1 MIRSSCPD
9 SATHHQR
16 WRIFQIRSKIKLT
29 RRTRQMEAPGE
40 DFLLG
45 SVEFRTLDRRWSL
58 DGIMSRLNMPDSPI
72 NKLRSLAELG
82 NQQARDLINRYA
94 ELENL
99 TKEHGEMGGV
109 ANLRAEFLP
118 QFESMANLIEALAKI
133 TVSPQDFDISLER
146 ITEMDRI
153 SYDTLQEKMN
163 ARIRLLN
170 MSIIRDAQVNAAY
183 ISNGSQL
190 NQ

>member
-1 MIRSSCPD
+1 
-9 SATHHQR
+9 
-16 WRIFQIRSKIKLT
+16 
-29 RRTRQMEAPGE
+29 MEAPW
-40 DFLLG
+40 DSLLG

-58 DGIMSRLNMPDSPI
+58 DGIMGGSNMPDSPI
-72 NKLRSLAELG
+72 NKLRSLAEVG

-153 SYDTLQEKMN
+153 SYDTLQEKMT

>member
-1 MIRSSCPD
+1 
-9 SATHHQR
+9 
-16 WRIFQIRSKIKLT
+16 
-29 RRTRQMEAPGE
+29 
-40 DFLLG
+40 
-45 SVEFRTLDRRWSL
+45 
-58 DGIMSRLNMPDSPI
+58 MSRLNMPDSPI

>member
-1 MIRSSCPD
+1 M
-9 SATHHQR
+9 
-16 WRIFQIRSKIKLT
+16 
-29 RRTRQMEAPGE
+29 
-40 DFLLG
+40 
-45 SVEFRTLDRRWSL
+45 

>member
-1 MIRSSCPD
+1 M
-9 SATHHQR
+9 
-16 WRIFQIRSKIKLT
+16 
-29 RRTRQMEAPGE
+29 
-40 DFLLG
+40 
-45 SVEFRTLDRRWSL
+45 

-72 NKLRSLAELG
+72 NKLRSLAEVG

>member
-1 MIRSSCPD
+1 M
-9 SATHHQR
+9 
-16 WRIFQIRSKIKLT
+16 
-29 RRTRQMEAPGE
+29 
-40 DFLLG
+40 
-45 SVEFRTLDRRWSL
+45 

-133 TVSPQDFDISLER
+133 TVNPQDFDISLER

-153 SYDTLQEKMN
+153 SYDTLQEKMT

-170 MSIIRDAQVNAAY
+170 MSIIRDAQVNASY

>member
-1 MIRSSCPD
+1 M
-9 SATHHQR
+9 
-16 WRIFQIRSKIKLT
+16 
-29 RRTRQMEAPGE
+29 
-40 DFLLG
+40 
-45 SVEFRTLDRRWSL
+45 

-170 MSIIRDAQVNAAY
+170 MSIIRDAQVNASY

>member
-1 MIRSSCPD
+1 MNN
-9 SATHHQR
+9 
-16 WRIFQIRSKIKLT
+16 
-29 RRTRQMEAPGE
+29 
-40 DFLLG
+40 
-45 SVEFRTLDRRWSL
+45 
-58 DGIMSRLNMPDSPI
+58 IMGVSNMPDSPI
-72 NKLRSLAELG
+72 NKLRRLAEVG

-99 TKEHGEMGGV
+99 TKDYGELGGV

-118 QFESMANLIEALAKI
+118 QFESMANLIKALAKI
-133 TVSPQDFDISLER
+133 TVSPQDFDISLAK
-146 ITEMDRI
+146 ITEMNRL
-153 SYDTLQEKMN
+153 SYDTLQEKMT

-183 ISNGSQL
+183 ISNGSKL